1 MRKNLKKAV
10 ALILAGVMVFGFGI
24 SASATENVELSS
36 GDKPYI
42 SLGADL
48 SADERAT
55 VLSLFGLTET
65 DLENYDV
72 VTVTNA
78 QEHEYLDE
86 YIPSST
92 IGSRALSSVVVWEAS
107 KGSGVNV
114 TTKNISYCTS
124 GMYSNALATAGVTD
138 ANVIV
143 AGPFEISGTAA
154 LIGAIEAYSV
164 MEDTTVDPDIID
176 GAVDEIVTTG
186 QIEESAGNTDEVEG
200 IIAYLKDEMDEV
212 EDLTDAEL
220 DEEIVRVAE
229 EFDVTLTEDEIATI
243 RDLLRRLQ
251 GLDLDW
257 DSISQQAHNLFDQLE
272 ESGFDLSNLDLGN
285 LDLSNVDTSTF
296 VQTVRQAFDR
306 FVDWFRNLFNQ

>member
-1 MRKNLKKAV
+1 MKRFMKKAI
-10 ALILAGVMVFGFGI
+10 AMILAGTMVFGFGV
-24 SASATENVELSS
+24 SAFAEEEVELSS

-48 SADERAT
+48 SANERVT
-55 VLSLFGLTET
+55 VLSLFGLTEA
-65 DLENYDV
+65 DLEDYDV

-78 QEHEYLDE
+78 EEHEYLDA

-92 IGSRALSSVVVWEAS
+92 IGTRALSSVVVWEAA
-107 KGSGVNV
+107 SGNGINV
-114 TTKNISYCTS
+114 TTKNITYCTS

-143 AGPFEISGTAA
+143 AGPFAISGTAA

-164 MEDTTVDPDIID
+164 MADTTIEPDIID

-186 QIEESAGNTDEVEG
+186 ELEESSGNTEEIEG
-200 IIAYLKDEMDEV
+200 IIAYLKDEMDQV
-212 EDLTDAEL
+212 EDLTDEEL
-220 DEEIVRVAE
+220 DAEIVRVAA
-229 EFDVTLTEDEIATI
+229 EFDVTLTDDEIATI
-243 RDLLRRLQ
+243 SDLLRRRQ
-251 GLDLDW
+251 GLNLDW

-272 ESGFDLSNLDLGN
+272 ENGFDLSNLN
-285 LDLSNVDTSTF
+285 LDIDLSNFSSSTF
-296 VQTVRQAFDR
+296 VQTVRQIFDR